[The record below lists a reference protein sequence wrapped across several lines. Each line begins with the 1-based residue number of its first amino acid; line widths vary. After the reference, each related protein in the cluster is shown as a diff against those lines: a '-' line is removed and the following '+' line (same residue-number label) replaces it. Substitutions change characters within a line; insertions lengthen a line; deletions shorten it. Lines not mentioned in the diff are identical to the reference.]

1 MKTVK
6 MNRTETCLNA
16 SGVNQVFGPKGKQ
29 FIIDDAVADRLIDSG
44 AASEVG
50 GKKERQ
56 KSVTPDE

>member
-16 SGVNQVFGPKGKQ
+16 SGVNQVFGPKGKL
-29 FIIDDAVADRLIDSG
+29 FNVDDSVADRLDDLG
-44 AASEVG
+44 AASVMG

-56 KSVTPDE
+56 KSVTTDE